1 MVYSVMLCCRAY
13 CSVYRLL
20 SVRMNPHYN
29 RKFIAEI
36 DIFTTLCCGLCNVKN
51 RRSVCGFTRS
61 KNLPASG
68 GKPPLWPQRAG
79 DARQPSTLS
88 RQIQRLEEDL
98 GQPLFVRDNR
108 TVTLTEAGEELRVF
122 AQQTLLQYQQL
133 RHTLDQQGP
142 SLSGE
147 LHIFCSVTAAYSH
160 LPPILD
166 RFRAEHPSVEI
177 KLTTGDAADAMEKVV
192 TGEADLAI
200 AGKPE
205 TLPGAV
211 AFSMLENLAVVLI
224 APALPCPVRNQVSVD
239 KPDWSTVPFIM
250 ADQGPVRRRIELWFR
265 RHKISNPQIYAT
277 VGGHEAMVSM
287 VALGCGVAL
296 LPEVVLENS
305 PEPVRNRVMILERS
319 DEKRRLSLA
328 SARKKSG
335 CMSR

>member
-1 MVYSVMLCCRAY
+1 M
-13 CSVYRLL
+13 
-20 SVRMNPHYN
+20 
-29 RKFIAEI
+29 
-36 DIFTTLCCGLCNVKN
+36 
-51 RRSVCGFTRS
+51 
-61 KNLPASG
+61 
-68 GKPPLWPQRAG
+68 
-79 DARQPSTLS
+79 
-88 RQIQRLEEDL
+88 
-98 GQPLFVRDNR
+98 RDNR

-122 AQQTLLQYQQL
+122 ASKRCCSINSCATPSIS
-133 RHTLDQQGP
+133 GP

-166 RFRAEHPSVEI
+166 RFAQEHPSVEI

-224 APALPCPVRNQVSVD
+224 APRYPARCVTKFRQRSRTGLQCRLSWPIRDRC
-239 KPDWSTVPFIM
+239 
-250 ADQGPVRRRIELWFR
+250 AGELNWWFR
-265 RHKISNPQIYAT
+265 RNKISNPMIYAT

-319 DEKRRLSLA
+319 DENA
-328 SARKKSG
+328 V
-335 CMSR
+335 

>member
-1 MVYSVMLCCRAY
+1 MDLRDLKMFLHLAESRHFGRSARAMHV
-13 CSVYRLL
+13 S
-20 SVRMNPHYN
+20 
-29 RKFIAEI
+29 
-36 DIFTTLCCGLCNVKN
+36 
-51 RRSVCGFTRS
+51 
-61 KNLPASG
+61 
-68 GKPPLWPQRAG
+68 
-79 DARQPSTLS
+79 PSTLS

-133 RHTLDQQGP
+133 RHTIDQKGP

-166 RFRAEHPSVEI
+166 RFRAEQPSVEI

-192 TGEADLAI
+192 T
-200 AGKPE
+200 PE

-211 AFSMLENLAVVLI
+211 AFSMLENLAVVLT
-224 APALPCPVRNQVSVD
+224 APALPCPVRNQVSVE

-265 RHKISNPQIYAT
+265 RQKISNPSIYAT

-319 DEKRRLSLA
+319 DEKTPFELGVCAQKKRLQEPLIDA
-328 SARKKSG
+328 FWQILPNH
-335 CMSR
+335 

>member
-1 MVYSVMLCCRAY
+1 MDLRDLKTFLHLAESRHFGRSARAMHV
-13 CSVYRLL
+13 S
-20 SVRMNPHYN
+20 
-29 RKFIAEI
+29 
-36 DIFTTLCCGLCNVKN
+36 
-51 RRSVCGFTRS
+51 
-61 KNLPASG
+61 
-68 GKPPLWPQRAG
+68 
-79 DARQPSTLS
+79 PSTLS
-88 RQIQRLEEDL
+88 RQIQRLEDDL
-98 GQPLFVRDNR
+98 GQALFVRDNR

-133 RHTLDQQGP
+133 RHTIDQQGP

-224 APALPCPVRNQVSVD
+224 APALPCPVRNQVSVE

-265 RHKISNPQIYAT
+265 RNKISNPMIYAT

-305 PEPVRNRVMILERS
+305 PEPVRKRVMILERS
-319 DEKRRLSLA
+319 DEKTPFELGVCVQKKRLHEPLIEA
-328 SARKKSG
+328 FWKILPNHK
-335 CMSR
+335 

>member
-1 MVYSVMLCCRAY
+1 MDLRDLKTFLHLAESRHFAAARAMHV
-13 CSVYRLL
+13 S
-20 SVRMNPHYN
+20 
-29 RKFIAEI
+29 
-36 DIFTTLCCGLCNVKN
+36 
-51 RRSVCGFTRS
+51 
-61 KNLPASG
+61 
-68 GKPPLWPQRAG
+68 
-79 DARQPSTLS
+79 PSTLS

-133 RHTLDQQGP
+133 RHTIDQQGP

-224 APALPCPVRNQVSVD
+224 APRCPARCVIRYLSKSPTGQRCRLLWPIRGRYAAALNCGFDAIKS
-239 KPDWSTVPFIM
+239 
-250 ADQGPVRRRIELWFR
+250 
-265 RHKISNPQIYAT
+265 AT
-277 VGGHEAMVSM
+277 
-287 VALGCGVAL
+287 
-296 LPEVVLENS
+296 
-305 PEPVRNRVMILERS
+305 R
-319 DEKRRLSLA
+319 
-328 SARKKSG
+328 
-335 CMSR
+335 

>member
-1 MVYSVMLCCRAY
+1 MTGNLLRKLIYSQRHIAISATSTLRAAPLDL
-13 CSVYRLL
+13 RDLKTFL
-20 SVRMNPHYN
+20 HL
-29 RKFIAEI
+29 AESRH
-36 DIFTTLCCGLCNVKN
+36 FG
-51 RRSVCGFTRS
+51 RS
-61 KNLPASG
+61 A
-68 GKPPLWPQRAG
+68 RAMHVS
-79 DARQPSTLS
+79 PSTLS
-88 RQIQRLEEDL
+88 RQIQRLEDDL

-133 RHTLDQQGP
+133 RHTIDQQGP

-224 APALPCPVRNQVSVD
+224 APALPCPVRNQVSAE
-239 KPDWSTVPFIM
+239 KPDWSTVPFLM

-265 RHKISNPQIYAT
+265 RNKISNPMIYAT

-319 DEKRRLSLA
+319 DEKTPFELGVCAQKKRLHEPLIEA
-328 SARKKSG
+328 FWKILPNH
-335 CMSR
+335 

>member
-1 MVYSVMLCCRAY
+1 
-13 CSVYRLL
+13 
-20 SVRMNPHYN
+20 
-29 RKFIAEI
+29 
-36 DIFTTLCCGLCNVKN
+36 
-51 RRSVCGFTRS
+51 
-61 KNLPASG
+61 
-68 GKPPLWPQRAG
+68 
-79 DARQPSTLS
+79 
-88 RQIQRLEEDL
+88 
-98 GQPLFVRDNR
+98 
-108 TVTLTEAGEELRVF
+108 LTEAGEELRNF

-133 RHTLDQQGP
+133 RHSIDQQGP

-166 RFRAEHPSVEI
+166 RFRAAHPSVEI
-177 KLTTGDAADAMEKVV
+177 KLTTGDASDAMEKVV

-224 APALPCPVRNQVSVD
+224 APALPCPVRNQVSVE

-265 RHKISNPQIYAT
+265 RQKISNPSIYAT
-277 VGGHEAMVSM
+277 VSG
-287 VALGCGVAL
+287 
-296 LPEVVLENS
+296 NS

-319 DEKRRLSLA
+319 DEKTPFELGVCAQKKRLHEPLIDA
-328 SARKKSG
+328 FWQILPNH
-335 CMSR
+335 